1 MLYGLNTGIVR
12 LSTIT
17 ASSRIV
23 SPPYE
28 NLLCSYYA
36 FLPFSHWTPDNYHLH
51 SFAFSRTSYRWNLF
65 FCFLSPWQVQSLFK
79 TTHGRPDQNGSRWQA
94 PWLSTAALLPI
105 SSPVPLVLP
114 SSHMEVNKDT
124 VWIFVHWN
132 TRSFCASCHSEPRF
146 LSGGLQTD
154 EPFI

>member
-1 MLYGLNTGIVR
+1 MM
-12 LSTIT
+12 S
-17 ASSRIV
+17 
-23 SPPYE
+23 
-28 NLLCSYYA
+28 SYYNEIQILIWKSFKVFSLLIKTSVLCLCI
-36 FLPFSHWTPDNYHLH
+36 FLLTPGNHWSFYCLH
-51 SFAFSRTSYRWNLF
+51 SFAFSRMAFSWNLF